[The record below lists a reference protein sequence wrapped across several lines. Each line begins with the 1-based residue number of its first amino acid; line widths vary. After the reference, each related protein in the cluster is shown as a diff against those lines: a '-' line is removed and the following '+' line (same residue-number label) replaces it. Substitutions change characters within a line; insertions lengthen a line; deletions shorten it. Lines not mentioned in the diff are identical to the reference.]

1 MHLASE
7 LICSGAAK
15 LPDQLV
21 IALLVIALL
30 HPGTRLQGAQ
40 GGLPCKKDGEA

>member
-1 MHLASE
+1 MHLTSE

-15 LPDQLV
+15 LPDQ
-21 IALLVIALL
+21 LVIALL

-40 GGLPCKKDGEA
+40 GGLPCIKDGEA